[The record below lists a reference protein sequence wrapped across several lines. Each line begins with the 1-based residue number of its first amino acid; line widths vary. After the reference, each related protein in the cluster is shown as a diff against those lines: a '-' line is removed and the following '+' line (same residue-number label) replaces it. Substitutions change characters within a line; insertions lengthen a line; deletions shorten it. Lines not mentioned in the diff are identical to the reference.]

1 MAAPIFAH
9 GQMRLY
15 LLSLLAESP
24 MHGYEL
30 MQAIE
35 QRFDGAYIP
44 SAGTIYPR
52 LAKLADDGLITK
64 ETVGR
69 KTVYAITDAGRAEL
83 AARRNETDQLESDID
98 LSVRRLADRMRAD
111 VRNSMRSLKDDLT
124 FASSVAAPTESS
136 AGSSATSSTEQ
147 PYASSRST
155 QSTMTRDDELNRSTG
170 STSAHRNVT
179 DEPVI
184 IAAERTLNRF
194 SHDLRDVLR
203 AADAAGTLTADMV
216 RELGDD
222 LDTFVD
228 RVRSVTARNNEARA
242 HLR

>member
-83 AARRNETDQLESDID
+83 VARRNETDQLESDID
-98 LSVRRLADRMRAD
+98 SSVRRLADQMRVD

-124 FASSVAAPTESS
+124 FASSVATSTESS
-136 AGSSATSSTEQ
+136 SGSLRSASST
-147 PYASSRST
+147 
-155 QSTMTRDDELNRSTG
+155 TMNNDELNRLTG
-170 STSAHRNVT
+170 STAAYRNVT

-228 RVRSVTARNNEARA
+228 HVRSVTARNNEGCA

>member
-83 AARRNETDQLESDID
+83 IARRNETDQLESDID
-98 LSVRRLADRMRAD
+98 SSVRRLADRMRAD

-124 FASSVAAPTESS
+124 FASSAAVSTESS
-136 AGSSATSSTEQ
+136 SG
-147 PYASSRST
+147 SSRSA
-155 QSTMTRDDELNRSTG
+155 QSYAMNDDKLNRLTD
-170 STSAHRNVT
+170 STSAYRNVT

-228 RVRSVTARNNEARA
+228 HVRSVTARNNEGCA